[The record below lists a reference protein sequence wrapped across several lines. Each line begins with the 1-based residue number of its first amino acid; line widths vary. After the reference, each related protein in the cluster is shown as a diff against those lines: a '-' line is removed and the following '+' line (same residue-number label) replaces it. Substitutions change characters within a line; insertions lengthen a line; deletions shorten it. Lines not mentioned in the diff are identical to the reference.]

1 MSDTSTQESPQDST
15 PAPSHPFDFDQFFSE
30 AEQKI
35 ADLKAR
41 RQSVTQGKTQYQTL
55 RDLKVEPDT
64 LKDIK
69 SAEEIETDLE
79 KIEYE
84 LANELIQIVGEE
96 NLTWKGSG
104 EGFWTFF
111 RYAGIGFA
119 IAVILHKIIS

>member
-1 MSDTSTQESPQDST
+1 MSDTSTQGSPQDST
-15 PAPSHPFDFDQFFSE
+15 PAPSIPFDFDQFFAE

-41 RQSVTQGKTQYQTL
+41 RQSVTLGKTRYHTL

-64 LKDIK
+64 LKDIR

-96 NLTWKGSG
+96 NLTWKEAG

-111 RYAGIGFA
+111 RYTGIGFA
-119 IAVILHKIIS
+119 IAVILHRVIS